1 MQDKLERWRE
11 ILVAAKPEGWKC
23 QPPKTLSPVEPKEPP
38 QEVKARLDKSIK
50 ALPDNEREIL
60 QLRFVDGFTQQ
71 EIANAIGCKPLLVA
85 LIEQRA
91 IERLSEALGADDE
104 IVRSWVAWWGEEK
117 REELEALLPETLTP
131 TTECLSIGRIYEAC
145 LRWDWTD
152 EERKHIRSC
161 VHCRSLF
168 NKVSKQ
174 VWHPSSRQLWNYV
187 TRSQLKEDERL
198 DIRYHLE
205 EDRCRRCTFIA
216 EKILQPIANMLEL
229 PIPRTLKRPAKRP
242 AEVTLSFI
250 VMELSQ
256 LSKWRRHIFAVQ
268 SSERMHHVF
277 AIATPTPIALTMA
290 GFAGEEIKE
299 VKIEEGDFRAE
310 LKREPEGWV
319 ARAEAFNVPA
329 GSKVRFT
336 LVTPEGDERVK
347 KEVKLERTFGDWY
360 FAEAKLASPE
370 EQLGEGY
377 FVAVLIPH

>member
-11 ILVAAKPEGWKC
+11 ILVAAKPEGWKW

-38 QEVKARLDKSIK
+38 QEVKVRLDKFIG
-50 ALPDNEREIL
+50 ALPDDEREIL

-91 IERLSEALGADDE
+91 IERLSEALEADDE

-145 LRWDWTD
+145 LRWDWTE

-187 TRSQLKEDERL
+187 TRSQLTEDERL

-216 EKILQPIANMLEL
+216 EKILQPIATIVEFPVLLQPYLQEEEERIVLKALTLEDVLTWREL
-229 PIPRTLKRPAKRP
+229 PRRRPP
-242 AEVTLSFI
+242 GEHG
-250 VMELSQ
+250 
-256 LSKWRRHIFAVQ
+256 RR
-268 SSERMHHVF
+268 VF
-277 AIATPTPIALTMA
+277 AIATPTPVALATA

-319 ARAEAFNVPA
+319 ARAEAFNVPV
-329 GSKVRFT
+329 GSKVWFT
-336 LVTPEGDERVK
+336 LVTPEGDEKVK
-347 KEVKLERTFGDWY
+347 KEVKLERTFDDWY

-377 FVAVLIPH
+377 FVAVLVPPS